1 MAYDLWF
8 WFVCSP
14 CNGSSVMTPQ
24 FDFNIRVDGESLF
37 VYPLEENQ
45 LVYVA
50 QTLGLSKFNVCFDW
64 YKVTENWVLRAHTH
78 GFRFCRSF

>member
-1 MAYDLWF
+1 MAYDLRVWSF
-8 WFVCSP
+8 CLIGY
-14 CNGSSVMTPQ
+14 GSSVMTPQ
-24 FDFNIRVDGESLF
+24 FDFNIRADGDSLY

-64 YKVTENWVLRAHTH
+64 YKVTENWVLRAHSH